1 MMKSPKLREKA
12 WEILKSVLC
21 YKIKQNIVRNEA
33 IDTIMMIFFE
43 KFGSQL

>member
-12 WEILKSVLC
+12 WEILKSVLY
-21 YKIKQNIVRNEA
+21 YKIKQNIVRTEA
-33 IDTIMMIFFE
+33 IDTIVIIFFE